1 MQRLIIALI
10 ALFLT
15 FGVAC
20 TQQRANTP
28 SVKEPVKKALDNA
41 NLGDIKVD
49 EDRQKGVV
57 TLSGDVENMQDKQRA
72 EDIARQN
79 AAGMIVANEI
89 VVRPQGA
96 EGEARKV
103 DKNLD
108 EGIKDNFKAALTANK
123 LDNQH
128 IHFNSTN
135 GVLTLTGDVDTPAQ
149 RAQAEKIAADV
160 PNVQQ
165 VVNKLD
171 VKGAKKRKSAAGQ
184 QLFGKR
190 NGPRYDRGPFCFPG

>member
-1 MQRLIIALI
+1 MEREPMQRLIIAFI

-28 SVKEPVKKALDNA
+28 SVKEPVKKALDDA
-41 NLGDIKVD
+41 NLGDVKVD

-89 VVRPQGA
+89 GVRPQGA

-128 IHFNSTN
+128 IHFDSTN

-149 RAQAEKIAADV
+149 RAQAEKIAADI

-171 VKGAKKRKSAAGQ
+171 IKAGKKRKSAAGQ
-184 QLFGKR
+184 
-190 NGPRYDRGPFCFPG
+190 